1 MTPLDLIPGIS
12 KLLDYFSAEMRR
24 EEDKR
29 DSALMAI
36 LAAAVETK
44 MYLESLESNAPRNR
58 TEETELVKLWQKAA
72 IPVRHIDLD
81 LAASCLD
88 KADDWIRPQTW
99 DISHVEA
106 KRKEL
111 QQICSRIRQLLRG

>member
-1 MTPLDLIPGIS
+1 MTPLDLIPGLS
-12 KLLDYFSAEMRR
+12 KLLDYFSAETRR

-44 MYLESLESNAPRNR
+44 MYLEFLESKAPRNR
-58 TEETELVKLWQKAA
+58 TEESELVKLWQKAA
-72 IPVRHIDLD
+72 VPVRYIDVD

-88 KADDWIRPQTW
+88 KADDWIRPW
-99 DISHVEA
+99 E
-106 KRKEL
+106 
-111 QQICSRIRQLLRG
+111 RG